1 VEVSGQY
8 RRIQQVG
15 EGTYSIT
22 LPKQWVIEKG
32 LKRGDMLAIIEEPD
46 GSLKIQPPV
55 KMQKELTATINAEL
69 CASSIQLAR
78 MIIGCYVQGYDAV
91 RVHSMKGFTV
101 EQTDEI
107 SKTIDRL
114 PAFEIVEHNPQSIL
128 IQSFIDPG
136 RFPIEGLL
144 KRFQVMVSSMLGQLS
159 DLISMGD
166 ESIIKNIEKQEE
178 RIDELYF
185 LIVRLLFTYLR
196 RRELGKVLG
205 IDSPIY
211 VVGARIAVKSLE
223 EIADYIYDVSHECL
237 NLKRRGLWLDKNIS
251 LELRR
256 IADKVQEIFDKC
268 MKAFFSLDINIAD
281 EVIKEIEENVRLSR
295 TSLAL
300 TGDPRILPSARYI
313 SWALGYI
320 ANECKV
326 IAEIV
331 FNRFVRENSA
341 VCSLS

>member
-1 VEVSGQY
+1 MEVSEQY

-22 LPKQWVIEKG
+22 LPKHWVVEKG
-32 LKRGDMLAIIEEPD
+32 LKRGDLLAISEEPD
-46 GSLKIQPPV
+46 GSLKISPPI
-55 KMQKELTATINAEL
+55 KIQKELTATINAEL
-69 CASSIQLAR
+69 CTSSIQLAR
-78 MIIGCYVQGYDAV
+78 MIIGCYVQGYDV
-91 RVHSMKGFTV
+91 VKIQSMKGFTF
-101 EQTDEI
+101 EQLEEI

-114 PAFEIVEHNPQSIL
+114 PAFEIVEHNPQTIV

-144 KRFQVMVSSMLGQLS
+144 KRFQVMVSSMLVQLA
-159 DLISMGD
+159 DLINMGD
-166 ESIIKNIEKQEE
+166 ENIIKNIEKQEE

-196 RRELGKVLG
+196 RRELGKILG

-211 VVGARIAVKSLE
+211 VVGARIITKSLE
-223 EIADYIYDVSHECL
+223 EISDYVYDVSLECL
-237 NLKRRGLWLDKNIS
+237 NLKRRGLWLDKNIT
-251 LELRR
+251 LELQKM
-256 IADKVQEIFDKC
+256 ADRVQEIFDKC

-281 EVIKEIEENVRLSR
+281 EVIKEIDEKITVSR
-295 TSLAL
+295 TGPALA
-300 TGDPRILPSARYI
+300 GDPRILPSARYI

-320 ANECKV
+320 ANECKI

-331 FNRFVRENSA
+331 FNRFVRENTPI
-341 VCSLS
+341 CSSS